1 MKIHVNSLNQI
12 LYEFVMN
19 EALPK
24 YESIWRS
31 NGDNNAALYTKM
43 FAVTIGVKLG
53 LRGEV
58 LQKFPILSMYLDNKN
73 LLDLD
78 ELKEVALETLK
89 EFQDKGKKVVIPK
102 IDWELDEY
110 DIEKIYEISQK
121 FKVDEKEVDNGNES

>member
-1 MKIHVNSLNQI
+1 MKIHINSLNQI

-43 FAVTIGVKLG
+43 FVVTIGAKLG

-58 LQKFPILSMYLDNKN
+58 LQKFPIFSMYLDNQN

-89 EFQDKGKKVVIPK
+89 EFKDKGKKVVIPK

-110 DIEKIYEISQK
+110 DIEKLYEISQK
-121 FKVDEKEVDNGNES
+121 FKVEKEGSNGDES

>member
-24 YESIWRS
+24 YENIWRS

-43 FAVTIGVKLG
+43 FAVTIGAKLG

-58 LQKFPILSMYLDNKN
+58 LQKFPLLSMYLDNQN

-89 EFQDKGKKVVIPK
+89 EFQDKGKKVVIPR

-110 DIEKIYEISQK
+110 DIEKLYEISQK
-121 FKVDEKEVDNGNES
+121 FKVDEKESDNGNES

>member
-1 MKIHVNSLNQI
+1 MKIHINSLNQI
-12 LYEFVMN
+12 LYEFVTN

-43 FAVTIGVKLG
+43 FVATIGAKLG

-58 LQKFPILSMYLDNKN
+58 LQKFPILSMYLDNQN
-73 LLDLD
+73 FLNLD

-102 IDWELDEY
+102 IDWELDEH
-110 DIEKIYEISQK
+110 DIEKLYEIAQK
-121 FKVDEKEVDNGNES
+121 FKVDESEANNGNES

>member
-1 MKIHVNSLNQI
+1 MKIHINSLNQI

-43 FAVTIGVKLG
+43 FAVTIGAKLG

-89 EFQDKGKKVVIPK
+89 EFQGKGKKVVIPK

-121 FKVDEKEVDNGNES
+121 FKVDEKEASNGNEG

>member
-1 MKIHVNSLNQI
+1 MRIHINSLNQI

-43 FAVTIGVKLG
+43 FVVTIGAKLG

-58 LQKFPILSMYLDNKN
+58 LQKFPILSMYLDNQN

-89 EFQDKGKKVVIPK
+89 EFKDKGKKVVIPK

-110 DIEKIYEISQK
+110 DIEKLYEISQK
-121 FKVDEKEVDNGNES
+121 FKVEKEGSNGDES